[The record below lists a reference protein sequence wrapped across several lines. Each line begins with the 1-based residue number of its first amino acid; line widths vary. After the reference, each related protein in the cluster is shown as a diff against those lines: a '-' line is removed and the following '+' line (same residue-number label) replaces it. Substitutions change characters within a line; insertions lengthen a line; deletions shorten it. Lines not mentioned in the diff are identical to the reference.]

1 MRKTVL
7 YFGVI
12 ITLVAIRAAAWEKD
26 LHYGL
31 TKWLAYEA
39 GFSLD
44 DAETVAKGAE
54 APDEGKLYP
63 APGAVWH
70 SACISR
76 DPDVSALV
84 QQFHFPSYGHVPGP
98 PANRSVDPAGPPPHD
113 NAATDLVEKEVQT
126 KLSSQPREKTL
137 TALGIALHPLEDS
150 WSHQGEPDTPPWPC
164 AKDLSWGHPA
174 ARKGWRKHDAD
185 LTYLHRQD
193 TLDTAARVYDFLV
206 RFLNNHPAM
215 KRDSR
220 RIPPAWNTLS
230 PAVEQFA
237 RAASKADKRAW
248 FQSQVD
254 VPFRSYSDQTF
265 LDKINLPDDD
275 KKRQALAPDTNGHSV
290 YVLAAAQQYYPPRDV
305 EAFVEN
311 FLTQWLIKR
320 DVEGIL
326 HYTDVRQLRDAFMQQ
341 NEAIMK
347 DTNPAEFS
355 RLLFFMWLVRDH
367 GLVNHLGHGLG
378 EISGSETRLNVAA
391 QLDLLKKEPL
401 IEINALRG
409 TEMYFRLSRYPDSE
423 EYAVIIEFAHAP
435 RDACILT
442 VGKSNSGGQQLVV
455 KTMDWYS
462 L

>member
-1 MRKTVL
+1 
-7 YFGVI
+7 
-12 ITLVAIRAAAWEKD
+12 
-26 LHYGL
+26 
-31 TKWLAYEA
+31 
-39 GFSLD
+39 
-44 DAETVAKGAE
+44 
-54 APDEGKLYP
+54 
-63 APGAVWH
+63 
-70 SACISR
+70 
-76 DPDVSALV
+76 
-84 QQFHFPSYGHVPGP
+84 
-98 PANRSVDPAGPPPHD
+98 
-113 NAATDLVEKEVQT
+113 
-126 KLSSQPREKTL
+126 
-137 TALGIALHPLEDS
+137 
-150 WSHQGEPDTPPWPC
+150 
-164 AKDLSWGHPA
+164 
-174 ARKGWRKHDAD
+174 
-185 LTYLHRQD
+185 
-193 TLDTAARVYDFLV
+193 
-206 RFLNNHPAM
+206 M

-305 EAFVEN
+305 EAFVQN

-378 EISGSETRLNVAA
+378 EISGSEKRLNVAA

-409 TEMYFRLSRYPDSE
+409 TEMYFRLSRYP
-423 EYAVIIEFAHAP
+423 
-435 RDACILT
+435 
-442 VGKSNSGGQQLVV
+442 
-455 KTMDWYS
+455 
-462 L
+462 